1 MTAIRGTGR
10 RRSHPRRKTDLRA
23 RVCNCPT
30 TDGRLSIATR
40 FLLLDNRYNQAR
52 PRRQSDIE
60 SRHAFT
66 KACLLHESCQ
76 SDLLRDNEAIANA
89 AKEPA
94 IL

>member
-1 MTAIRGTGR
+1 MAIRGIR
-10 RRSHPRRKTDLRA
+10 RLRSHPRRKTDLIA

-40 FLLLDNRYNQAR
+40 FLLSDNRYHQAS

-60 SRHAFT
+60 SRHACT
-66 KACLLHESCQ
+66 KAYLLHESCQ
-76 SDLLRDNEAIANA
+76 RDLLRDNEAIANA

-94 IL
+94 TP

>member
-1 MTAIRGTGR
+1 MTAIRRIR
-10 RRSHPRRKTDLRA
+10 RLRSHPRRRNGLRA

-40 FLLLDNRYNQAR
+40 FLLSANRYNQAR

-66 KACLLHESCQ
+66 KACLLHELCQ
-76 SDLLRDNEAIANA
+76 SDLLRDNEAKANA
-89 AKEPA
+89 AKEPGRH
-94 IL
+94 